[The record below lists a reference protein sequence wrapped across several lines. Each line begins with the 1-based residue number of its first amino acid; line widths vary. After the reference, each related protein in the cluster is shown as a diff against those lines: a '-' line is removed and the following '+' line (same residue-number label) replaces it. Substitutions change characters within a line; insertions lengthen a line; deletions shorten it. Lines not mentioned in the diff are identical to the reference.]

1 VDRITPTLLEDVMSS
16 QRPSIRLKLTKEQ
29 QEEVRKATG
38 KNAEAIELS
47 IEELEARIAP
57 KKMF

>member
-1 VDRITPTLLEDVMSS
+1 MSS